1 MENRRIEDRRKDIR
15 YKAREDVAV
24 SISAEDSDLHTNG
37 LVLNISK
44 GGAYVFAASIP
55 FETGIVTFRFMDGAS
70 IQRRCRRI
78 DPHLHKA
85 RGQAVA
91 FLEDL
96 LDKELEA
103 IKAPIPE

>member
-1 MENRRIEDRRKDIR
+1 
-15 YKAREDVAV
+15 
-24 SISAEDSDLHTNG
+24 
-37 LVLNISK
+37 
-44 GGAYVFAASIP
+44 
-55 FETGIVTFRFMDGAS
+55 VTFRFMDGAS